1 VLFLKKKL
9 FDTILIS
16 VLVTL
21 LTAGIAMLFVDT
33 KSLWYVSLVKP
44 SFQPPPWVFGAVWG
58 ILYVI
63 YGVALTIAQLK
74 NVSPKVYGLFLLQS
88 VLNIGWCLFYFT
100 LHMLYSGLAII
111 VAYITVTYLTARQM
125 YPYSKLGAFLFI
137 PQGIW
142 LMIALALNYV
152 TILLN

>member
-1 VLFLKKKL
+1 MKKKL

-125 YPYSKLGAFLFI
+125 YPCSKLGALLFI